1 MISLDSRALCILLE
15 RTYLASY
22 DVNSMGEKVS
32 FPEEKDEGGPREI
45 CENFGEESDGEEKT
59 LK

>member
-1 MISLDSRALCILLE
+1 
-15 RTYLASY
+15 
-22 DVNSMGEKVS
+22 MGEKVS